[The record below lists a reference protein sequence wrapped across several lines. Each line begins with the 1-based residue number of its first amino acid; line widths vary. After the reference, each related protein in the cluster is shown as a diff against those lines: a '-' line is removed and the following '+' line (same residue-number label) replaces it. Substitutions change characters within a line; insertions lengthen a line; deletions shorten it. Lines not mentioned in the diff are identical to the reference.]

1 VRHAGSAKEL
11 QLSALMLMGTRERHL
26 TEERKLRARADE
38 CRRLARMTA
47 DEKMRS
53 AYIELADRYDALAE
67 EERDLSFI
75 YKE

>member
-1 VRHAGSAKEL
+1 
-11 QLSALMLMGTRERHL
+11 MGTRERHL
-26 TEERKLRARADE
+26 TEERKLRARAGE
-38 CRRLARMTA
+38 CRRLARITT
-47 DEKMRS
+47 DEKTRS